1 MLAVRAPASHT
12 LMCAEPAR
20 RSEPAPAETIVL
32 LSGEKAAESTGPPV
46 SKHVVVVP
54 STRAP
59 GLGEPASQHRA
70 TVCSV
75 LTQCVIHLPTDSL
88 TYAYY
93 YLEHYRPTVSI
104 GLLCNQVK
112 HGCDGKYVAIV
123 STET

>member
-46 SKHVVVVP
+46 SKHVGVVP

-93 YLEHYRPTVSI
+93 YLEHYRPTVSF

-112 HGCDGKYVAIV
+112 HGCDGKYIAIV

>member
-1 MLAVRAPASHT
+1 MW
-12 LMCAEPAR
+12 AEPAR

-46 SKHVVVVP
+46 RKHVIVVG
-54 STRAP
+54 TRAA

-88 TYAYY
+88 TYYYLLDDYY
-93 YLEHYRPTVSI
+93 YY
-104 GLLCNQVK
+104 
-112 HGCDGKYVAIV
+112 YY
-123 STET
+123 